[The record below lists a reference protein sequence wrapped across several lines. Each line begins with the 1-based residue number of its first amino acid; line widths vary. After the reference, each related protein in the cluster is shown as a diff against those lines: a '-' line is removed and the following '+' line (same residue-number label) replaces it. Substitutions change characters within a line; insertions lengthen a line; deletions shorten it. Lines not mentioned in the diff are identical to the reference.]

1 MHEAFFVMALNL
13 SRKVSVLI
21 QAVLETNQLRTE
33 TDQLKIV
40 RDLNEYIKNQRWL
53 LTLQLQL

>member
-1 MHEAFFVMALNL
+1 MHEAFLVMALNL

>member
-1 MHEAFFVMALNL
+1 MHEAYFVMALNL

>member
-1 MHEAFFVMALNL
+1 MALNL